1 MVDPQTDPEFLRS
14 EAYAEAAPLDTRSR
28 LQDECGTHP
37 ESWFDWLSRHTRL
50 PENATIL
57 ELGCGPGD
65 LWLASPPGLPGSRQI
80 HLTDL
85 SEGMVAEARRRLASI
100 SSNCRYLCTDAQH
113 IPYPSQT
120 FDAVLTHGLLDHV
133 PDRGRALS
141 EIQRTLQPGGLF
153 HTSTGSRT
161 HLQEI
166 EDLVRPFLPQA
177 DFGGA
182 AERFGLENGG
192 LLLTP
197 WFLDVELHRYASELV
212 FESPD
217 PLLEYVLSEAGVR
230 QGLTGERLVAFK
242 RSLLDLF
249 EKQAE
254 LRVNVDK
261 GLFIARRR

>member
-1 MVDPQTDPEFLRS
+1 MEDPQTDPEFLRS

-28 LQDECGTHP
+28 LQDECGTNP

-50 PENATIL
+50 PENAVIL
-57 ELGCGPGD
+57 ELGCGPGG
-65 LWLASPPGLPGSRQI
+65 LWLAGPPGLPESSQI

-85 SEGMVAEARRRLASI
+85 SEGMASEARRRLDG
-100 SSNCRYLCTDAQH
+100 SSARFQYLCADAQD

-120 FDAVLTHGLLDHV
+120 FNVILAHGLLDHV
-133 PDRGRALS
+133 PDRGRALG
-141 EIQRTLQPGGLF
+141 EIRRTLQPGSF
-153 HTSTGSRT
+153 FYASTGSRT

-166 EDLVRPFLPQA
+166 EDLVRPFLSQA

-182 AERFGLENGG
+182 AERFGLENGA
-192 LLLTP
+192 LLLSP
-197 WFLDVELHRYASELV
+197 WFTDVELHRYASELV

-230 QGLTGERLVAFK
+230 RRLTGERLVAFK

-249 EKQAE
+249 ENQAE

-261 GLFIARRR
+261 GLFITRRR